1 MRGWDRALVSAGL
14 AMTVLSAQA
23 AAAQDERGQVR
34 AYLEHGMS
42 VHQAAG
48 YARERVIPDL
58 ETPLW
63 LNQPH
68 LWPVFLRAGVAY
80 RIYGACSD
88 ACGDLDMEIYA
99 ANGDFVRRD
108 AARDDTPFV
117 EITPTQTG
125 EHYVRVWLYACDAEP
140 CHVAARVMSGGP
152 PSPH

>member
-1 MRGWDRALVSAGL
+1 MRGWDRALVCAGL
-14 AMTVLSAQA
+14 AMMVLSAPA
-23 AAAQDERGQVR
+23 AAARDERAQVR
-34 AYLEHGMS
+34 AYLEHGMA

-63 LNQPH
+63 LDRPH
-68 LWPVFLRAGVAY
+68 LWPVNLQAGVAY

-88 ACGDLDMEIYA
+88 ACADLDMEIYA
-99 ANGDFVRRD
+99 ADGAFVARD

-117 EITPTQTG
+117 QITPTQSG
-125 EHYVRVWLYACDAEP
+125 PHYVRIWLYACAAEP